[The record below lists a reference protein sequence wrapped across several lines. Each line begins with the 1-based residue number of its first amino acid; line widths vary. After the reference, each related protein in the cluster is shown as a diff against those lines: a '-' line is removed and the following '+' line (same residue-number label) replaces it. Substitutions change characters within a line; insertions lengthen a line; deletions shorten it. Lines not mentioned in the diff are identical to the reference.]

1 MGAGSMKVWE
11 AVRNARYGKMIMVE
25 VGCDDGRIKLA
36 VSGCPEIIT
45 CRKGERLV
53 VDLEMQRPLLK
64 FGSAAVRSS
73 VYRA

>member
-11 AVRNARYGKMIMVE
+11 AVRNSRYGKITVE

-53 VDLEMQRPLLK
+53 VDLEMQRPLSK
-64 FGSAAVRSS
+64 FGSAAARSS

>member
-11 AVRNARYGKMIMVE
+11 AVRNSRYGKITVE
-25 VGCDDGRIKLA
+25 VGCDDGWIKLA

-53 VDLEMQRPLLK
+53 VDLEMQRSLLK

>member
-1 MGAGSMKVWE
+1 MKVWE
-11 AVRNARYGKMIMVE
+11 AVRNSRYGKITVD

-36 VSGCPEIIT
+36 VSDCPEIIT

-53 VDLEMQRPLLK
+53 VDLEMQRSLLK